1 MQRNIRIKREL
12 AQSNENLS
20 EAITKLNSINELL
33 NEKNALLYENNL
45 AKESYIAEFFDVCF
59 HYIDKVE
66 QMQKSLYKLA
76 VSRSFAALTRRLQS
90 DEMVSE
96 ETSGLYQRFDS
107 IFLKLYP
114 TFVDDL
120 NRLLRDE
127 EKIKLHP
134 GVLLT
139 RELRIY
145 ALMRLGITDSGK
157 IAVFLRCSTSTVYNY
172 RTRMRNRAL
181 DREHFEE
188 NIMKIK
194 ATHDL

>member
-45 AKESYIAEFFDVCF
+45 AKESYIAELFDVCF

-107 IFLKLYP
+107 IFLRLYP

-127 EKIKLHP
+127 EKIK
-134 GVLLT
+134 
-139 RELRIY
+139 
-145 ALMRLGITDSGK
+145 RL
-157 IAVFLRCSTSTVYNY
+157 FNNQC
-172 RTRMRNRAL
+172 
-181 DREHFEE
+181 E
-188 NIMKIK
+188 
-194 ATHDL
+194 